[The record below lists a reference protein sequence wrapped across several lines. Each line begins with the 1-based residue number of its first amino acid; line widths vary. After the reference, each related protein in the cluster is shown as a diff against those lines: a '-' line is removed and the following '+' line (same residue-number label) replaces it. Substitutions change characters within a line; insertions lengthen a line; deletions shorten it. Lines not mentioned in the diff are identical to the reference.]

1 MTSQRQEQMLKYDK
15 LIYFNKIY
23 SKKQA
28 FVDDSFLWSGSTD
41 RWLVAT
47 VSTSI
52 QKYCCAIILSIYSTS
67 EAFCISTVIAVLW
80 QHNQHSDLKLNC
92 ES

>member
-1 MTSQRQEQMLKYDK
+1 MTSQRQEQMLKYDENSFISIK
-15 LIYFNKIY
+15 FTR
-23 SKKQA
+23 KKQA

-67 EAFCISTVIAVLW
+67 EAFCISTVIAVL
-80 QHNQHSDLKLNC
+80 
-92 ES
+92 